1 MLHGK
6 EEVSQGVLTTEVL
19 GRSGCR
25 VEPVLCADC
34 VDGTECGQSRQVLAT
49 TLTIAFRAH
58 DIRFT
63 APAFDLLA
71 GVIISESALS
81 VHVSRCGAAPLSE
94 SHPDHHTPE
103 DPVGATGTS
112 PGTTRREHADDT
124 ELLPVIRLDSWSMC
138 GATATAS
145 VLLCLYVTSAADDRQ
160 GKSHVSHG

>member
-25 VEPVLCADC
+25 VEQVLCADC

-71 GVIISESALS
+71 GLLYPNPHYRYMFHDVVQHPFC
-81 VHVSRCGAAPLSE
+81 VH
-94 SHPDHHTPE
+94 
-103 DPVGATGTS
+103 
-112 PGTTRREHADDT
+112 
-124 ELLPVIRLDSWSMC
+124 
-138 GATATAS
+138 
-145 VLLCLYVTSAADDRQ
+145 LCLYVSA
-160 GKSHVSHG
+160 SVSVSVSVSAFRSVSFGW